1 MLLSWEQAGGQM
13 PYLWRGFIDD
23 LFFLPPLSHL
33 CQHSLLL
40 GLQAQE
46 DRRCQLT
53 WRRLNLKTE
62 LVTRSLDAAFDKFR
76 LLSRS
81 ENLVMVPHPHEGTGQ
96 VTKDTSKE

>member
-1 MLLSWEQAGGQM
+1 MEGIYRRLVL
-13 PYLWRGFIDD
+13 PPL
-23 LFFLPPLSHL
+23 FLPTLSHL

-53 WRRLNLKTE
+53 WRRLDLKTE

-81 ENLVMVPHPHEGTGQ
+81 ENLVKVPRPHEVTGE